1 MDLKNVSIY
10 DLGII
15 WSLGSYVE
23 ERRFSFR
30 HKEKYFLECLNKYF
44 NNTIYEQE
52 RKGESSGR
60 QFVLKV
66 TGLNMDQ
73 LYEMGWT
80 ERNSDIR
87 NIPELV
93 DSKGFL
99 RAYIEI
105 HSALDYST
113 RHKRDSS
120 KYKSL
125 RLRIYGNVALVE
137 DINNIL
143 NKNASVGIKK
153 VQNLKNKKTSIL
165 NYTSLEEIRKI
176 YDYLCGEPCF
186 DLFWDD
192 FRYKLENPTKEFIL
206 AY

>member
-1 MDLKNVSIY
+1 
-10 DLGII
+10 
-15 WSLGSYVE
+15 
-23 ERRFSFR
+23 
-30 HKEKYFLECLNKYF
+30 
-44 NNTIYEQE
+44 
-52 RKGESSGR
+52 
-60 QFVLKV
+60 
-66 TGLNMDQ
+66 MDQ

-93 DSKGFL
+93 DFKGFL

-113 RHKRDSS
+113 RHKRDGS

-153 VQNLKNKKTSIL
+153 VQNLKNEKTSIL

-176 YDYLCGEPCF
+176 YDYLYGEPCF

-192 FRYKLENPTKEFIL
+192 FRYKLENPIKKFIL